1 MDTQHIDLKTRLS
14 LLEAAQL
21 LATDAAA
28 VHDLEVSL
36 AQAIEHGQLPASVK
50 RWATEQWE
58 GTQLPGNINRR
69 ETFIARADLD
79 AWRKARA

>member
-1 MDTQHIDLKTRLS
+1 MGTQQLDPKTRLS

-21 LATDAAA
+21 LATDASSAHA
-28 VHDLEVSL
+28 VEVSL

-58 GTQLPGNINRR
+58 GKQLPGNINRR
-69 ETFIARADLD
+69 ETFIARADLE